1 MSIKLMAQT
10 MDGCS
15 ILNKLLRKV
24 QLWQESDGNATNCQN
39 VSIFTIKNP
48 QRQHSLSTVWW
59 ANQTANSQNCGVGR
73 CQEVPLC
80 LVLKSCSWK
89 VNLAH
94 TPTVWVCDHR
104 GVTLSHCTF
113 TQLYTVPGMTRP
125 WHNAW
130 LDRPLH
136 NAWLDRPL
144 HNAWLDIYTMPGLT
158 DLYTMLGL
166 TDLYTMPGLIDF
178 YTTLGLT
185 DLYTMPGLRDLYT
198 MPGLID
204 IYTMPLHN
212 AHIDRPLH
220 TVWLFFHPQPT
231 TLACCW
237 HNHENCSLYK
247 AIRVISSWRHF
258 KKEKDLGGYHANCS
272 QRTHRI
278 MWGWLYTPLSQAHE
292 YVLHHTPA
300 LTD

>member
-15 ILNKLLRKV
+15 ILNKLLRRV

-39 VSIFTIKNP
+39 VSIFTIKNPQRQHSLSTVWWANQNP

-113 TQLYTVPGMTRP
+113 TQLYTMPGLT
-125 WHNAW
+125 
-130 LDRPLH
+130 RPLH

-144 HNAWLDIYTMPGLT
+144 HNAW
-158 DLYTMLGL
+158 
-166 TDLYTMPGLIDF
+166 
-178 YTTLGLT
+178 
-185 DLYTMPGLRDLYT
+185 
-198 MPGLID
+198 
-204 IYTMPLHN
+204 
-212 AHIDRPLH
+212 IDRPLH
-220 TVWLFFHPQPT
+220 NAWLDRLLHNSWTDRPLYNAWLERPLHNAWIDRHLHNAFTQCSHWQTFTHCVAFFHPQPT
-231 TLACCW
+231 TLACWW

>member
-15 ILNKLLRKV
+15 ILNKLLRRV

-39 VSIFTIKNP
+39 VSIFTIKNPQRQHSLSTVWWANQNP

-104 GVTLSHCTF
+104 GVTLSHYNF
-113 TQLYTVPGMTRP
+113 TQCL
-125 WHNAW
+125 AW
-130 LDRPLH
+130 QDL
-136 NAWLDRPL
+136 
-144 HNAWLDIYTMPGLT
+144 YTMPGLT

-166 TDLYTMPGLIDF
+166 TFT
-178 YTTLGLT
+178 
-185 DLYTMPGLRDLYT
+185 
-198 MPGLID
+198 
-204 IYTMPLHN
+204 
-212 AHIDRPLH
+212 
-220 TVWLFFHPQPT
+220 QC
-231 TLACCW
+231 LAWQTFTQCLDWQTFTQCLAW
-237 HNHENCSLYK
+237 
-247 AIRVISSWRHF
+247 
-258 KKEKDLGGYHANCS
+258 
-272 QRTHRI
+272 
-278 MWGWLYTPLSQAHE
+278 
-292 YVLHHTPA
+292 
-300 LTD
+300 